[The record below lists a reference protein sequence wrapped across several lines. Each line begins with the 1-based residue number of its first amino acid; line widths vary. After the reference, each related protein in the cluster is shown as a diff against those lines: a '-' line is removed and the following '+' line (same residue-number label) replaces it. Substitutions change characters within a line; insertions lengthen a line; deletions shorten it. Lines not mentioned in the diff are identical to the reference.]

1 MSRRPK
7 VSLTKEEKE
16 ELQRLT
22 DEINEEA
29 KNVVEDYVSNPSQIS
44 GSVFEVNEDSPYL
57 DENIEGDGWKKLVKG
72 GISEALSFIKKNK
85 KKLGKKKKK
94 S

>member
-1 MSRRPK
+1 MFSFVTAETAIAEAPK
-7 VSLTKEEKE
+7 T
-16 ELQRLT
+16 QPAQ
-22 DEINEEA
+22 EA
-29 KNVVEDYVSNPSQIS
+29 LKGVQPFI
-44 GSVFEVNEDSPYL
+44 GSWVAESDAYGGFEGNEDSPSL